1 MTELRHKLFVFTHRI
16 RPLELLPKVIRQIIY
31 GSIVGVLMGAIA
43 ALFLGS
49 LQAVTNTRIKYPWLI
64 YMLPLAGSFV
74 SFLYV
79 KYGKTSV
86 EGTNLILSQVNEGDK
101 EVPLRMAALV
111 FMGTVTTHLF
121 GGSAG
126 RVGAGVQMGGSIA
139 DYLSKLLKLNK
150 EDKRLLIIC
159 GISSAL
165 GTLLGTPLAG
175 TAFGMEVIAIGN
187 LEYKALLACLAASF
201 SGSFVA
207 KALGTSYCHYI
218 IKNMPEITIITIV
231 KVIIAAILFG
241 LISILFSEGINK
253 AKGMFPRLF
262 KNRVVR
268 TAVGGII
275 IIIMTALIGSK
286 DYLGLGLP
294 IIDKAFEYTTSMGD
308 SLWKIIFTSLTLG
321 SGFQSGEVTPA
332 LFVGATFGNALG
344 EVMNI
349 SPSFFA
355 ALGLV
360 SVFCG
365 ATNAPIT
372 AIFLG
377 MEMFQGQA
385 LSYIIIASLLSY
397 LVSGK
402 YSIYNAQKK
411 ENGKLYLLKELK
423 NKYMMSI
430 KPFYEKKNK
439 SDFKL

>member
-1 MTELRHKLFVFTHRI
+1 MTELRHKLFVFTHRSK
-16 RPLELLPKVIRQIIY
+16 LLSLLPKVIRQIIY
-31 GSIVGVLMGAIA
+31 GNIVGVLMGVVA

-64 YMLPLAGSFV
+64 YMLPLGGAFV

-79 KYGKTSV
+79 KYGKASV

-101 EVPLRMAALV
+101 EVPLRMAPLV
-111 FMGTVTTHLF
+111 FMGTIITHLF

-139 DYLSKLLKLNK
+139 DYLGKLLKLNK

-175 TAFGMEVIAIGN
+175 TVFGMEVIALGS
-187 LEYKALLACLAASF
+187 LEYKAFFPCLAASF
-201 SGSFVA
+201 SGNFVA
-207 KALGTSYCHYI
+207 KVLGTSYCHYI
-218 IKNMPEITIITIV
+218 IKSIPEVTVITMV
-231 KVIIAAILFG
+231 KVIISGILFG
-241 LISILFSEGINK
+241 LLSILFSEGINS
-253 AKGMFPRLF
+253 AKKMFPRIF
-262 KNRVVR
+262 KNRVIR
-268 TAVGGII
+268 TAVGGILI
-275 IIIMTALIGSK
+275 IVITGLIGSK

-294 IIDKAFEYTTSMGD
+294 IIDRAFENSTSMGD

-332 LFVGATFGNALG
+332 LFVGSTFGNALG

-349 SPSFFA
+349 SPSLLA

-365 ATNAPIT
+365 ATNAPI
-372 AIFLG
+372 AAMLLG
-377 MEMFQGQA
+377 IELFQGKA
-385 LSYIIIASLLSY
+385 IGYLIIAVLISY

-402 YSIYNAQKK
+402 HSIYAAQKK
-411 ENGKLYLLKELK
+411 GNGKLYLLKVLK
-423 NKYMMSI
+423 NKYIMSI
-430 KPFYEKKNK
+430 NEKKNEG
-439 SDFKL
+439 DFKL

>member
-1 MTELRHKLFVFTHRI
+1 
-16 RPLELLPKVIRQIIY
+16 
-31 GSIVGVLMGAIA
+31 
-43 ALFLGS
+43 
-49 LQAVTNTRIKYPWLI
+49 
-64 YMLPLAGSFV
+64 MLPLAGSFV

-101 EVPLRMAALV
+101 EVPLRMAPLV
-111 FMGTVTTHLF
+111 FMGTVITHLI

-139 DYLSKLLKLNK
+139 DYLGNFLKLNK

-175 TAFGMEVIAIGN
+175 TVFGMEVIALGS
-187 LEYKALLACLAASF
+187 LEYKALFPCLAASF
-201 SGSFVA
+201 TGSFVA

-218 IKNMPEITIITIV
+218 IKNIPEVTVITIV

-241 LISILFSEGINK
+241 LLSILFSEGINS
-253 AKGMFPRLF
+253 AKKFFPRLF
-262 KNRVVR
+262 KNRVIR
-268 TAVGGII
+268 TAVGGTLII
-275 IIIMTALIGSK
+275 VITGLIGSK

-294 IIDKAFEYTTSMGD
+294 IIDMAFENSTSLGD

-332 LFVGATFGNALG
+332 LFVGSTFGNALG

-349 SPSFFA
+349 SPSLLA

-365 ATNAPIT
+365 ATNAPI
-372 AIFLG
+372 AAMLLG
-377 MEMFQGQA
+377 IELFQGKA
-385 LSYIIIASLLSY
+385 IGYIIIAILISY

-402 YSIYNAQKK
+402 HSIYTAQKK
-411 ENGKLYLLKELK
+411 DNGKLYLLKVLK
-423 NKYMMSI
+423 NNYIMSI
-430 KPFYEKKNK
+430 KLFNEKKNK